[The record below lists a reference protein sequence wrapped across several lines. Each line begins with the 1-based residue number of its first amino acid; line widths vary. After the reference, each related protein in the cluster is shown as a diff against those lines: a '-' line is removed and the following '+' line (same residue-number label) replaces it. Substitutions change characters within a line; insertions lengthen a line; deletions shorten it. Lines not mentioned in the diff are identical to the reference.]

1 MDDEIVIYIYIFFS
15 IFILPGIIIGILNFL
30 TYKKEYKEDYKAV
43 YQREYNKIN
52 QRLLNLEDVP
62 DYDDKIN
69 AKQLDD
75 LLILASS
82 KIDEMEFYIY
92 GISSIFLRSSYYVI
106 LATKDDKTV
115 TGFKIK
121 LFSRRKAYKIIENF
135 MNDGN
140 SVYQN
145 TINKF
150 V

>member
-75 LLILASS
+75 LLILA
-82 KIDEMEFYIY
+82 
-92 GISSIFLRSSYYVI
+92 
-106 LATKDDKTV
+106 TKDDKTV